1 MIISTIVGG
10 IMDAKRLI
18 KQNQAQNDNNYN
30 DIIVPKESVF

>member
-18 KQNQAQNDNNYN
+18 KQNQAQN
-30 DIIVPKESVF
+30 ESLFPLVVLAPTIL